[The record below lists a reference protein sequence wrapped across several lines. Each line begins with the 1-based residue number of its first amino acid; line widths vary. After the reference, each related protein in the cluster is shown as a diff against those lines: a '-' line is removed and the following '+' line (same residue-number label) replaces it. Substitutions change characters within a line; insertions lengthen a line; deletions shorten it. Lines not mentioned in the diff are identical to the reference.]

1 MTPATISS
9 FKLALRA
16 VTDRRMAMHT
26 TRRLSARRVV
36 PEDVVDQ
43 VVVAL
48 NTVFFQD
55 FQTHGPKADWLGK
68 VLQRE
73 TLGVPETVL
82 RLYEIF
88 GDGGMWDMAIVA
100 SRDGVMT
107 RVLPAV
113 VLIPHDVA
121 VDA

>member
-1 MTPATISS
+1 MANRGVTVDAVRC
-9 FKLALRA
+9 LVVRRA
-16 VTDRRMAMHT
+16 V
-26 TRRLSARRVV
+26 S
-36 PEDVVDQ
+36 EDVVDQ